1 MRKTA
6 FFLLLF
12 VGFLATESKGQSVR
26 SMEHLLDTGYFARK
40 KIDEIKIDGNIVEQT
55 WTKAQR
61 ATNFI
66 QNFPNDSM
74 LSKSKTEVMVS
85 YDEKF
90 LYVAARM
97 YNTVKNQTYVTP
109 SLKRDFRG
117 EANDAIV
124 VSIDP
129 FMDRM
134 NSFSFGI
141 NPFGVQREG
150 LVVNGGVLSEDLS
163 LSWDNKWYAESK
175 INEDYW
181 SMEMAIP
188 FNTIRFRNGSQK
200 WLVNFY
206 RLDSYNAERSGW
218 ARVPNQYAM
227 ISLAFNKPL
236 EFETPISRKGP
247 NISLIPFVS
256 PGIIRNPLVKSPT
269 NDQFKTRNNLSFGG
283 DAKVGLGSSLNLDLT
298 FNPDFSQVE
307 VDNQVTNLDRFEIL
321 FPEKRQF
328 FLENG
333 DLFANFGVDGARP
346 FFSRRI
352 GVTRDP
358 GTGQNIQNKIDAGMR
373 LSGKIGD
380 DLRLGVMQ
388 MRAAAIDSIGQPAN
402 NFSVLAL
409 QQKVFTRSSLGMIF
423 TNKEAVGS
431 SDFNRVAGV
440 DYNIASKSNVLN
452 GKLFYMMSFDPTS
465 TAKDKAYGG
474 SIVYNKRTFESRQR
488 LFSIG
493 KEFNPEVG
501 YLRRGGFV
509 RYAGDAWW
517 KYYPKNSKINRHGPM
532 ADYDFTYF
540 PDRGMTD
547 YDLNAMYNIMWKDYT
562 QLIFRVRRDYTK
574 LTEDFDPT
582 NTGGARLK
590 ANESFVYYSLI
601 CSLVTDQRRKVA
613 AKLQTRS
620 GQYFNGTR
628 LNLDGEVI
636 YRIQPLGSISSV
648 FSYNR
653 LRFPSPY
660 KDANLILVGPKI
672 DLTFSRSIFLSTLI
686 QYNNQINNINTNIRF
701 QWRFAPASDLFL
713 VYTDNYY
720 ADTYRSKGSA
730 LVLKATYW
738 LNL

>member
-1 MRKTA
+1 MRKKFLFPFVFCLLA
-6 FFLLLF
+6 FNLN
-12 VGFLATESKGQSVR
+12 GQSVR
-26 SMEHLLDTGYFARK
+26 SMENLLDTGYFARK
-40 KIDEIKIDGNIVEQT
+40 KIDEIKIDGDVIEQT
-55 WTKAQR
+55 WTKAQK
-61 ATNFI
+61 ASNFI

-74 LSKSKTEVMVS
+74 LSKSRTEVMVS

-97 YNTVKNQTYVTP
+97 YNTVKNQAYVTP

-150 LVVNGGVLSEDLS
+150 LVVNGGVVSEDLS
-163 LSWDNKWYAESK
+163 LSWDNKWFAESR
-175 INEDYW
+175 INEDFW

-218 ARVPNQYAM
+218 AKVPNQYAM

-236 EFETPISRKGP
+236 EFETPINKRGP
-247 NISLIPFVS
+247 NISLIPYTSAGLF
-256 PGIIRNPLVKSPT
+256 RNPVIKNP
-269 NDQFKTRNNLSFGG
+269 NNKEFNTRSNMSFGG
-283 DAKVGLGSSLNLDLT
+283 DAKLGIGPSLNLDVT
-298 FNPDFSQVE
+298 VNPDFSQVE

-333 DLFANFGVDGARP
+333 DLFANFGVEGARP

-358 GTGQNIQNKIDAGMR
+358 STGQNVQNKIDAGLR

-388 MRAAAIDSIGQPAN
+388 MRTAAIDSIGQPAN
-402 NFSVLAL
+402 NFSVIAL
-409 QQKVFTRSSLGMIF
+409 QQKVFTRSSVGMIF

-431 SDFNRVAGV
+431 NDFNRVVGM
-440 DYNIASKSNVLN
+440 DYNIASKSNVVN
-452 GKLFYMMSFDPTS
+452 GKLFFLMSFDPTK
-465 TAKDKAYGG
+465 TVNDKAYGG

-493 KEFNPEVG
+493 NEFNPEVG
-501 YLRRGGFV
+501 FLRRGGFI

-517 KYYPKNSKINRHGPM
+517 KFYPTDSKINRHGPM

-540 PDRGMTD
+540 PGIGMTD
-547 YDLNAMYNIMWKDYT
+547 YDLNAMYNVTWKNYT
-562 QLIFRVRRDYTK
+562 QLLLRFRRDFTR

-582 NTGGARLK
+582 NTGGTRLR
-590 ANESFVYYSLI
+590 ANESFVYYSFI
-601 CSLVTDQRRKVA
+601 CSLVTDQRKKLA
-613 AKLQTRS
+613 ARMQTRS

-628 LNLDGEVI
+628 LNLDGEVT

-660 KDANLILVGPKI
+660 KDANLILFGPKV

-701 QWRFAPASDLFL
+701 QWRFAPVSDLFL